1 MEELSLATALNREG
15 QSHDDI
21 LDEMESIDRFKTT
34 LRDLCS
40 LIVVIVDNKVYLLHQ
55 TVKEFLIQDSL
66 QPGNSRSWKH
76 AFAVTESSTVLA
88 EICVWYLH
96 ANLTITSFNGL
107 WDYPAF
113 YWTAHFREA
122 CFFPQYTMTMLASRL
137 CVPDSKLYDSWSHMH
152 PGEAFPNNPIPI
164 EIACVFGLEP
174 VARLLLDTGKVGPD
188 FKEFDGRESLSWAA
202 ENGHES
208 VIRLLLDTGKV
219 DLNPSRFGNQTPLS
233 HTAGSGH
240 ESVLRMLIDWGA
252 RV

>member
-1 MEELSLATALNREG
+1 
-15 QSHDDI
+15 
-21 LDEMESIDRFKTT
+21 
-34 LRDLCS
+34 
-40 LIVVIVDNKVYLLHQ
+40 
-55 TVKEFLIQDSL
+55 
-66 QPGNSRSWKH
+66 
-76 AFAVTESSTVLA
+76 
-88 EICVWYLH
+88 
-96 ANLTITSFNGL
+96 
-107 WDYPAF
+107 
-113 YWTAHFREA
+113 
-122 CFFPQYTMTMLASRL
+122 
-137 CVPDSKLYDSWSHMH
+137 MH